1 MFDIDNIIN
10 DEIANAILANVT
22 NKLNLLNNYDVYQ
35 TLRKIES
42 EFEAVR
48 ARLNTAIDNVTEE
61 LDNKP
66 MTKKER
72 IEAEENLKIKVKQIK
87 NDIGNAKAKVINKL
101 FDMVRDKLTDSKLNV
116 IPKKY
121 RYEIGK
127 EIWNRI
133 YDHHDQIDTIFEKF
147 EKAAEIAVIAFNI
160 KK

>member
-10 DEIANAILANVT
+10 DEIANAILTNVT
-22 NKLNLLNNYDVYQ
+22 KKLNLLNSYDVYQ
-35 TLRKIES
+35 ALNKIES

-48 ARLNTAIDNVTEE
+48 NRLKTVVDNITEE

-87 NDIGNAKAKVINKL
+87 NDIGNAKAKIINKL
-101 FDMVRDKLTDSKLNV
+101 FYMMRDELINSELNS

-121 RYEIGK
+121 SNEIGK

-147 EKAAEIAVIAFNI
+147 KKAAEIAVIAFNI